1 MSEKTEEPTP
11 KRLRKA
17 REDGDSGQSAAFSQS
32 LGFLVGTFAL
42 PGAVLAA
49 LHVVRPMLQNA
60 FMAAASGTPRVAFSS
75 GQVIL
80 AVSLAPLPLLATV
93 AVASGV
99 ASVAQ
104 TGGFL
109 ATKKLTPKLDHLDV
123 IKGLKGLFTA
133 QRLFSVARAFATA
146 LLVAY
151 LARGV
156 LTAHLVDLAR
166 LAESPQLLPKV
177 AEELSIA
184 LLKRAAVVTF
194 LLGVIDVVVVRRSWM
209 KRLRMGKDEI
219 KREHKE
225 SDGDPQLKAAREKL
239 HHELLAQSTL
249 GNVKRASVVIVNPT
263 HLACALRYDE
273 GDQAPVLV
281 ARGEGELAKR
291 IVEAARAYGIPVLR
305 DVPLARAIHELDVGE
320 EIPEALYEAVAL
332 VLREAQ
338 AEREQALV
346 TGAEAHPDDR
356 SPGIRG

>member
-1 MSEKTEEPTP
+1 M
-11 KRLRKA
+11 
-17 REDGDSGQSAAFSQS
+17 
-32 LGFLVGTFAL
+32 
-42 PGAVLAA
+42 
-49 LHVVRPMLQNA
+49 
-60 FMAAASGTPRVAFSS
+60 
-75 GQVIL
+75 
-80 AVSLAPLPLLATV
+80 
-93 AVASGV
+93 
-99 ASVAQ
+99 
-104 TGGFL
+104 
-109 ATKKLTPKLDHLDV
+109 
-123 IKGLKGLFTA
+123 
-133 QRLFSVARAFATA
+133 
-146 LLVAY
+146 
-151 LARGV
+151 
-156 LTAHLVDLAR
+156 
-166 LAESPQLLPKV
+166 
-177 AEELSIA
+177 
-184 LLKRAAVVTF
+184 
-194 LLGVIDVVVVRRSWM
+194 IDVVVVRRSWM

-263 HLACALRYDE
+263 HLACALRYDEDE

-346 TGAEAHPDDR
+346 TGAGAHPDDR